1 MMEMICNCAIGNVFI
16 DKEELAAVAR
26 STPIKRH
33 KIFVAQASKDLNFIH
48 ELLYPLTIAFI

>member
-26 STPIKRH
+26 STPIKRQD
-33 KIFVAQASKDLNFIH
+33 FCGAG
-48 ELLYPLTIAFI
+48 E